1 MIKVIC
7 LALGV
12 ILTGCSATSAPV
24 SDNKAGTLKRERAEE
39 IQTGIVV
46 KVKKI
51 TVLGKRSS
59 AGYSVGRVA
68 GSIAGGAVG
77 SGYGSVAGS
86 IAGAFI
92 GGSLGSSAD
101 KGLQKK
107 PGLEISVRLDNG
119 EHVTVTQLAKIPFKS
134 GDHVRLVMRG
144 DKAEVERKEL

>member
-7 LALGV
+7 LSLSIVLA
-12 ILTGCSATSAPV
+12 GCSSTSAPV
-24 SDNKAGTLKRERAEE
+24 SNNKAGTIKRERAAE
-39 IQTGIVV
+39 IQTGMVT
-46 KVKKI
+46 KVKQV
-51 TVLGKRSS
+51 TVLGKQSS

-92 GGSLGSSAD
+92 GGKLGSNAD

-107 PGLEISVRLDNG
+107 SGLEVSVKLDSG
-119 EHVTVTQLAKIPFKS
+119 EHVTVTQLAKISFKP
-134 GDHVRLVMRG
+134 GDHVHLVMKG
-144 DKAEVERKEL
+144 DNAEVEHRK